1 MNVTRTV
8 AVTALAAGLA
18 TTGCSATTRQP
29 TTVISVAPTPTPT
42 TSPTGDP
49 APLPFVDPIDTD
61 TTNGDDP
68 TDTPVQFAIR
78 YLNDLRDGDWSAA
91 LGEMAYVERATV
103 DLNDAAAAVG
113 SDVLRNASDGSRH
126 LARCTS
132 GRQFAPE
139 AVILRCGRTNV
150 VVHIETLAG
159 FRGVKVSAMFV
170 GGDHPG
176 IPHTTPTP
184 GLSDDGL
191 FPG

>member
-1 MNVTRTV
+1 MNVTRT
-8 AVTALAAGLA
+8 AALTALAAGLV

-61 TTNGDDP
+61 STNDGDP
-68 TDTPVQFAIR
+68 TGTPVQLAIR

-103 DLNDAAAAVG
+103 DLNNAAAAVG
-113 SDVLRNASDGSRH
+113 SDVLRNASDDSGH

-132 GRQFAPE
+132 GRQFAPD
-139 AVILRCGRTNV
+139 AVSLRCGRTNV

-159 FRGVKVSAMFV
+159 FRGVKVSAVFV
-170 GGDHPG
+170 AGDHPG
-176 IPHTTPTP
+176 IPHTHAYTR
-184 GLSDDGL
+184 LI
-191 FPG
+191 